1 VLDLPGGTFTGA
13 GVKTVVLFFEK
24 GKPTQKTWFYQL
36 NLDRNLGKTNP
47 LNEKDLA
54 EFVELQKTF
63 ADSEN
68 SWTVNI
74 NDIDQNTFDLS
85 VKNPNTPEAP
95 PLRKPQEILE
105 EMKALDKESA
115 ELLNSILELI

>member
-1 VLDLPGGTFTGA
+1 M
-13 GVKTVVLFFEK
+13 
-24 GKPTQKTWFYQL
+24 
-36 NLDRNLGKTNP
+36 
-47 LNEKDLA
+47 A

-74 NDIDQNTFDLS
+74 NDIDQNTCLS